1 MKHYKVFIQA
11 VRKGEAGAEERM
23 FKYDEDAPD
32 ADAARRKAQMNFDLE
47 WAASGWEAES
57 AGVLEF

>member
-1 MKHYKVFIQA
+1 MRKFKVFIQA

-23 FKYDEDAPD
+23 FKYDEDAP
-32 ADAARRKAQMNFDLE
+32 DAARRKAQMNFDLE

>member
-11 VRKGEAGAEERM
+11 VRKGEGGAEERM

-32 ADAARRKAQMNFDLE
+32 ADAARRQAQVKFDLE
-47 WAASGWEAES
+47 WAVSGWEAES